1 MAASVNNL
9 FVGNSTEIAKPVTHS
24 ALDYFEKPEVMI
36 NYEGA
41 YDQEVFPHVGCRG
54 PQLDFFV
61 AAEAKNLIDLN
72 RIVLSVEVAIYHED
86 GKTKAKPGDFDAVFS
101 NNTLHTLFSHAELY
115 LNGKLISHSNNCYL
129 HSAFVETELTTDTD
143 SKASWAK
150 CQGYNYLA
158 KSSEKDQMF
167 NKLAADF
174 AQLKESKMQLCGA
187 LHIDFLDCEKLLLPN
202 VTLHIRLY
210 RSPNNT
216 IIHLKG
222 TDDEAKA
229 HDGKLLAIVEKA
241 SLFVRKVVVTDS
253 VKLSIERALVKSD
266 AMYPYIESLNKSF
279 IIQVGQ
285 NCFIKENVFGTEPI
299 RRLTLCMV
307 KNSLFRSTP
316 LNESPFSYQKFNL
329 QRVEIQRGNGVP
341 LAGTPLDTTNNV
353 RLYYNTITALGFT
366 QKSNGISLEDYTD
379 NHFFLVFDL
388 TSTEEA
394 SKTFTLFPEL
404 TGSSLTLKLYFEKA
418 LDDAIELFLIGERFS
433 QVFID
438 SARNIK
444 KNSPFDG

>member
-1 MAASVNNL
+1 
-9 FVGNSTEIAKPVTHS
+9 
-24 ALDYFEKPEVMI
+24 MI

-41 YDQEVFPHVGCRG
+41 YDHEVFPHVGCRG

-72 RIVLSVEVAIYHED
+72 RMVLCVEVAIYLED
-86 GKTKAKPGDFDAVFS
+86 GKTKAKPGDFDVFFS
-101 NNTLHTLFSHAELY
+101 NNTLHTLFSHAELH
-115 LNGKLISHSNNCYL
+115 LNEKLISHSNNCNL
-129 HSAFVETELTTDTD
+129 HSAFVETELSTDTE
-143 SKASWAK
+143 SKNSWAE

-158 KSSEKDQMF
+158 KSTGKDQQF
-167 NKLAADF
+167 NKLAASF
-174 AQLKESKMQLCGA
+174 ADKKECKIQLCGA
-187 LHIDFLDCEKLLLPN
+187 LHIDFLDCENFLLPN
-202 VTLHIRLY
+202 VTLHVRLY

-216 IIHLKG
+216 VLHLKG
-222 TDDEAKA
+222 TDDDVKNL
-229 HDGKLLAIVEKA
+229 DGKILPVVEKA

-253 VKLSIERALVKSD
+253 VKLSIERALMKSD
-266 AMYPYIESLNKSF
+266 AIYPYIESLNKSF
-279 IIQVGQ
+279 IIQAGQ
-285 NCFIKENVFGTEPI
+285 NCFIKENIFGTEPI

-307 KNSLFRSTP
+307 KNSFFRSTP
-316 LNESPFSYQKFNL
+316 LNETPFSYQKFNL

-353 RLYYNTITALGFT
+353 RLYYNTITSLGFKG
-366 QKSNGISLEDYTD
+366 KSNGIKLEDYED

-394 SKTFTLFPEL
+394 SKNFTLFPEL

-418 LDDAIELFLIGERFS
+418 LDNAIELFLIGERFS
-433 QVFID
+433 QVTID

-444 KNSPFDG
+444 KNRPYDG

>member
-1 MAASVNNL
+1 MNNL
-9 FVGNSTEIAKPVTHS
+9 FVGSSMEIANPVTHS
-24 ALDYFEKPEVMI
+24 ALDFFEKPTVLI

-41 YDQEVFPHVGCRG
+41 FDQEVFPHVGCRG
-54 PQLDFFV
+54 PQMDFFV

-72 RIVLSVEVAIYHED
+72 RILLSVEVAMYHED
-86 GKTKAKPGDFDAVFS
+86 GKTRVKPGENNVVFT

-129 HSAFVETELTTDTD
+129 HSALIETEITTDTD
-143 SKASWAK
+143 SKRSWAK

-158 KSSEKDQMF
+158 KTREQDQMF
-167 NKLAADF
+167 NKLSARF
-174 AQLKESKMQLCGA
+174 AQLKECKMQLYGA
-187 LHIDFLDCEKLLLPN
+187 LHIDFLDCEKLLLPG
-202 VTLHIRLY
+202 VTLHLRLY

-216 IIHLKG
+216 LLHLRG
-222 TDDEAKA
+222 TDEEAKDL
-229 HDGKLLAIVEKA
+229 DGKVVAIVEKA

-253 VKLSIERALVKSD
+253 VKLSIEKALLKSP
-266 AMYPYIESLNKSF
+266 AIYPYIESLNKSF
-279 IIQVGQ
+279 IIQAGQ

-316 LNESPFSYQKFNL
+316 MNESPFSYEKFNL

-353 RLYYNTITALGFT
+353 RLYYNTITALGFN
-366 QKSNGISLEDYTD
+366 KSGNGIQLEDYED

-394 SKTFTLFPEL
+394 SRNLTLFPEL

-438 SARNIK
+438 SSRNIS
-444 KNSPFDG
+444 KNTLIDG